1 MEGVARVVLALEAP
15 EVTEEVLHFLD
26 RSGRARVVATA
37 TDDRQLTE
45 AVRQT
50 EPDVVVAEPTL
61 ALDGVDGAALLAIAT
76 RESVVAL
83 RGAVRAGAR
92 GFFVWPAERDGLLDG
107 VAGAV
112 AARRALTRRAAVV
125 AVHASRGG
133 AGCTFVATHL
143 AQAFAVRGATCVLI
157 DADPWFGDVATAL
170 GAAGDDLRTLADL
183 APVADELS
191 WEHVEGVAFEHASGF
206 HALLAPPPGTTL
218 DADPIPAAL
227 DVAASV
233 ADVVVVHLPRHLDER
248 TTWCL
253 GQADRVFEV
262 LSLDVLSFRATSRML
277 SALGPPG
284 PEDRLG
290 FVVNRAGRAE
300 LTTADVRRVFDRD
313 PVAVFAADPAVGR
326 AQDRGTLLPPKGRLG
341 RTFTRLAATVASP
354 GDDA

>member
-1 MEGVARVVLALEAP
+1 MDGVARVVLALEAP

-26 RSGRARVVATA
+26 RSGKARVVATA

-50 EPDVVVAEPTL
+50 EPDVVVAEPSL

-76 RESVVAL
+76 RESVAAL

-112 AARRALTRRAAVV
+112 ATRRALTRRAAVV

-143 AQAFAVRGATCVLI
+143 AQAFAARGATCVLI

-170 GAAGDDLRTLADL
+170 GATSDDVRTLADL
-183 APVADELS
+183 APVADELT
-191 WEHVEGVAFEHASGF
+191 WEHVEEAAFAHSSGVQ
-206 HALLAPPPGTTL
+206 ALLAPPP
-218 DADPIPAAL
+218 DAVLERDPVPAAL

-233 ADVVVVHLPRHLDER
+233 ADVVVAPSAAGSSIDR
-248 TTWCL
+248 TMWCL

-262 LSLDVLSFRATSRML
+262 LSLDVLSFRATSRAL
-277 SALGPPG
+277 STLGS
-284 PEDRLG
+284 LG
-290 FVVNRAGRAE
+290 SGGSAR
-300 LTTADVRRVFDRD
+300 VRREPSQARR
-313 PVAVFAADPAVGR
+313 AHHGR
-326 AQDRGTLLPPKGRLG
+326 RP
-341 RTFTRLAATVASP
+341 TRVRP
-354 GDDA
+354 